1 MAPFSSGG
9 LRRAPPEP
17 ACWQRRRVPRTRPQ
31 TDVLPP
37 GPGVP
42 PPSRRPR
49 AGGAPPCGG
58 ARRRDTALGLAAGRE
73 TEREALSAARGAA
86 AGRGRGAGSRVRG
99 RETVGSSNM
108 EEDVSLK
115 FRQQL
120 LFIDENLVAEDV
132 AALKFLCT
140 DLLPFKKLESVKSA
154 VDIFQLLMA
163 EEYLNK
169 EDTFLLAE
177 LLYRIKCHSLL
188 KKLGYTKEKV
198 QECLREK
205 GRVSPYRQ
213 MLYELSENITN
224 EMLKHIIFLLQ
235 NCLPKRRIIYS
246 ALDLLILLEK
256 QGLLTE
262 DNVQMLEEVCMNVS
276 PDLLETVNCYK
287 RTKVPLPQ
295 QNTLPVKESSL
306 FHTGDIRVFT
316 SPQETSIKSV
326 SSNINDNKA
335 TNLTQG
341 FSEMNLELPE
351 EFSNK
356 MKSYKMDGP
365 HRGFC
370 LIINNVNFDR
380 SLQERK
386 GSCKDAGELEQVFT
400 WLGLDVRTYT
410 DLTSWE
416 IKDLMQTWQRLQD
429 HKDRDCFICCILSHG
444 ESGAIYGKDEEL
456 VSIRMIMSHFTAKQ
470 CPQLAEKP
478 KLFFIQACQGKEIQ
492 CPVYVEADA
501 RIPDLS
507 SMQQSVSPSESIPEE
522 ADFLL
527 GMATIDG
534 YVSFRHIQQGAWY
547 IQALCSKLQLLVP
560 RGEDILSIL
569 TEVNED
575 VGRRV
580 DRLGTK
586 KQMPQPAYTLRR
598 KLIFPIPRN
607 PPPSQQH

>member
-1 MAPFSSGG
+1 
-9 LRRAPPEP
+9 L
-17 ACWQRRRVPRTRPQ
+17 
-31 TDVLPP
+31 
-37 GPGVP
+37 
-42 PPSRRPR
+42 
-49 AGGAPPCGG
+49 
-58 ARRRDTALGLAAGRE
+58 
-73 TEREALSAARGAA
+73 LSDRG
-86 AGRGRGAGSRVRG
+86 
-99 RETVGSSNM
+99 TVGSSNM
-108 EEDVSLK
+108 EDGVSLK

-120 LFIDENLVAEDV
+120 LLIDENLVAEDV

-140 DLLPFKKLESVKSA
+140 DLLPFRKLENVKSA
-154 VDIFQLLMA
+154 VDIFQLLMN
-163 EEYLNK
+163 EEYLNE

-177 LLYRIKCHSLL
+177 LLYRMKCHSLL

-198 QECLREK
+198 QECLQEK

-213 MLYELSENITN
+213 MLYELSENITDD
-224 EMLKHIIFLLQ
+224 MLKDIIFLLQ
-235 NCLPKRRIIYS
+235 NYLPRRRITLS
-246 ALDLLILLEK
+246 ALELLILLEK

-262 DNVQMLEEVCMNVS
+262 NNVQMLEDICMNVS

-287 RTKVPLPQ
+287 RAKDYTVVCNIPSFNILQGGYK
-295 QNTLPVKESSL
+295 
-306 FHTGDIRVFT
+306 HTGKKVYLDTGKHFLIIWKRKKTLCCFYLSLRENTV
-316 SPQETSIKSV
+316 V
-326 SSNINDNKA
+326 SSCVRFAVSGDVFCNFIIKCSA
-335 TNLTQG
+335 SFCSLV
-341 FSEMNLELPE
+341 
-351 EFSNK
+351 K
-356 MKSYKMDGP
+356 MTSYKMDGP

-370 LIINNVNFDR
+370 LIINNVEFDR

-386 GSCKDAGELEQVFT
+386 GSCRDAEELERVFT
-400 WLGLDVRTYT
+400 WLGLDVKTYKNQ
-410 DLTSWE
+410 TSWE
-416 IKDLMQTWQRLQD
+416 IKNLMQTWQHLED

-492 CPVYVEADA
+492 RPVYVEADA

-507 SMQQSVSPSESIPEE
+507 SMQRSISPSESIPEE

-534 YVSFRHIQQGAWY
+534 YASFRHIQQGAWY

-598 KLIFPIPRN
+598 KFIFPIPRD
-607 PPPSQQH
+607 PPPS

>member
-1 MAPFSSGG
+1 
-9 LRRAPPEP
+9 
-17 ACWQRRRVPRTRPQ
+17 
-31 TDVLPP
+31 
-37 GPGVP
+37 
-42 PPSRRPR
+42 
-49 AGGAPPCGG
+49 
-58 ARRRDTALGLAAGRE
+58 
-73 TEREALSAARGAA
+73 
-86 AGRGRGAGSRVRG
+86 
-99 RETVGSSNM
+99 M
-108 EEDVSLK
+108 EHDVSLK

-120 LFIDENLVAEDV
+120 LLIDENLVAEDL

-140 DLLPFKKLESVKSA
+140 DLLPFRKLESAKSA
-154 VDIFQLLMA
+154 VDIFQLLIA
-163 EEYLNK
+163 AEYLNE
-169 EDTFLLAE
+169 EDTFLVAE
-177 LLYRIKCHSLL
+177 LLYRMKCHSLL

-198 QECLREK
+198 QECLPKK

-224 EMLKHIIFLLQ
+224 EMLKDIIFLLQ
-235 NCLPKRRIIYS
+235 NHLPKRRIIVS
-246 ALDLLILLEK
+246 ALELLIILEK
-256 QGLLTE
+256 KGLLTE
-262 DNVQMLEEVCMNVS
+262 NNVQMLEEVCMNVS
-276 PDLLETVNCYK
+276 PDLLETVNSYK
-287 RTKVPLPQ
+287 RGKVCLPQ
-295 QNTLPVKESSL
+295 QENTLPVKESSVS
-306 FHTGDIRVFT
+306 HTRGIRVFT

-326 SSNINDNKA
+326 GSNVK
-335 TNLTQG
+335 
-341 FSEMNLELPE
+341 
-351 EFSNK
+351 
-356 MKSYKMDGP
+356 
-365 HRGFC
+365 
-370 LIINNVNFDR
+370 
-380 SLQERK
+380 
-386 GSCKDAGELEQVFT
+386 GELERVFT

-410 DLTSWE
+410 DLTSQE
-416 IKDLMQTWQRLQD
+416 IKNLMQTWQRLQD

-456 VSIRMIMSHFTAKQ
+456 VSIRTIMSHFTAKQ

-507 SMQQSVSPSESIPEE
+507 YMQRSVSPSESIPEE

-575 VGRRV
+575 VSRRV

-598 KLIFPIPRN
+598 KFIFPIPRD

>member
-1 MAPFSSGG
+1 
-9 LRRAPPEP
+9 
-17 ACWQRRRVPRTRPQ
+17 
-31 TDVLPP
+31 
-37 GPGVP
+37 
-42 PPSRRPR
+42 
-49 AGGAPPCGG
+49 
-58 ARRRDTALGLAAGRE
+58 
-73 TEREALSAARGAA
+73 
-86 AGRGRGAGSRVRG
+86 
-99 RETVGSSNM
+99 NM
-108 EEDVSLK
+108 ENDVSLK
-115 FRQQL
+115 FRRQL
-120 LFIDENLVAEDV
+120 LLIDENLLAEDL

-140 DLLPFKKLESVKSA
+140 DLLPFRKLEGVKSA

-163 EEYLNK
+163 EEYLNE

-198 QECLREK
+198 QECLHEK

-224 EMLKHIIFLLQ
+224 EMLKNITFLLQ
-235 NCLPKRRIIYS
+235 NCLPKRRITLLCEERADSS
-246 ALDLLILLEK
+246 ALELLTLLEK
-256 QGLLTE
+256 QGLITE
-262 DNVQMLEEVCMNVS
+262 NNVQMLEDVCKNVS

-287 RTKVPLPQ
+287 RAKGSIYPHLPNVQ
-295 QNTLPVKESSL
+295 V
-306 FHTGDIRVFT
+306 HTGLTKRHLGSLIL
-316 SPQETSIKSV
+316 SLSALSV
-326 SSNINDNKA
+326 SASGEHSA
-335 TNLTQG
+335 SQG
-341 FSEMNLELPE
+341 IFTLSHWRHQSIPFPTASFLFFLQ
-351 EFSNK
+351 K
-356 MKSYKMDGP
+356 ITSYKMDGL

-370 LIINNVNFDR
+370 LVINNVNFDKP
-380 SLQERK
+380 LQERK
-386 GSCKDAGELEQVFT
+386 GSCKDAEELERVFT
-400 WLGLDVRTYT
+400 WLGLDVKTYK
-410 DLTSWE
+410 DQTSLQ
-416 IKDLMQTWQRLQD
+416 IKNLMKMWQQSQD

-444 ESGAIYGKDEEL
+444 ESGAIYGKDGEL
-456 VSIRMIMSHFTAKQ
+456 VSIRTVMSYFTAKQ

-507 SMQQSVSPSESIPEE
+507 SIQHSVSPSESIPEE

-575 VGRRV
+575 VSRRV

-586 KQMPQPAYTLRR
+586 KQMPQPAYTLR
-598 KLIFPIPRN
+598 KKFIFPVPKD
-607 PPPSQQH
+607 PPPS

>member
-1 MAPFSSGG
+1 
-9 LRRAPPEP
+9 
-17 ACWQRRRVPRTRPQ
+17 
-31 TDVLPP
+31 
-37 GPGVP
+37 
-42 PPSRRPR
+42 
-49 AGGAPPCGG
+49 
-58 ARRRDTALGLAAGRE
+58 
-73 TEREALSAARGAA
+73 
-86 AGRGRGAGSRVRG
+86 
-99 RETVGSSNM
+99 M
-108 EEDVSLK
+108 EDDVSLK

-120 LFIDENLVAEDV
+120 LLIDENLVTEDV

-154 VDIFQLLMA
+154 VDIFQFLMA
-163 EEYLNK
+163 EEYLNE

-198 QECLREK
+198 QECLHEK

-224 EMLKHIIFLLQ
+224 EMLKDIIFLLQ
-235 NCLPKRRIIYS
+235 NCLPKRRITLS
-246 ALDLLILLEK
+246 ALELLILLEK

-262 DNVQMLEEVCMNVS
+262 NNVQILEEICMNVS

-287 RTKVPLPQ
+287 RSKVSLPQ
-295 QNTLPVKESSL
+295 QENTLPVKESSVS
-306 FHTGDIRVFT
+306 HAGNSRVFT
-316 SPQETSIKSV
+316 SSQETSIKSV
-326 SSNINDNKA
+326 GSNINDNKA
-335 TNLTQG
+335 ANLTQG
-341 FSEMNLELPE
+341 FSEMNLELPG
-351 EFSNK
+351 EFSNVENESKWISMNHLLQK
-356 MKSYKMDGP
+356 MASYKMDGP

-370 LIINNVNFDR
+370 LVINNVNFGR

-386 GSCKDAGELEQVFT
+386 GSCKDAEELERVFT

-416 IKDLMQTWQRLQD
+416 IKDLMQTWQHLQD

-456 VSIRMIMSHFTAKQ
+456 VSIRMIMSHFTAKR

-501 RIPDLS
+501 RIPNS
-507 SMQQSVSPSESIPEE
+507 FSMQHSISPSESIPEE

-534 YVSFRHIQQGAWY
+534 YVSFRHIEQGAWY
-547 IQALCSKLQLLVP
+547 IQALCSKLRLLVP

-598 KLIFPIPRN
+598 KFIFPIPKD
-607 PPPSQQH
+607 PPPSQQR

>member
-1 MAPFSSGG
+1 
-9 LRRAPPEP
+9 L
-17 ACWQRRRVPRTRPQ
+17 
-31 TDVLPP
+31 
-37 GPGVP
+37 
-42 PPSRRPR
+42 
-49 AGGAPPCGG
+49 
-58 ARRRDTALGLAAGRE
+58 
-73 TEREALSAARGAA
+73 LS
-86 AGRGRGAGSRVRG
+86 G

-108 EEDVSLK
+108 EDDVSLK

-120 LFIDENLVAEDV
+120 LLIDENLVAEDV

-163 EEYLNK
+163 EEYLNE
-169 EDTFLLAE
+169 EDTFLVAE

-198 QECLREK
+198 QECLHEK

-213 MLYELSENITN
+213 MLYELSENITS
-224 EMLKHIIFLLQ
+224 EMLKDIIFLLQ
-235 NCLPKRRIIYS
+235 NCLPKRRITLS
-246 ALDLLILLEK
+246 ALELLILLEK

-262 DNVQMLEEVCMNVS
+262 NNVQVLEEICMNVS

-287 RTKVPLPQ
+287 RAKVCNIPSFNVPW
-295 QNTLPVKESSL
+295 NDYK
-306 FHTGDIRVFT
+306 HTGEECLCLSRRT
-316 SPQETSIKSV
+316 LCQSRSLHCLTLETSEYSLPHRYTGIHT
-326 SSNINDNKA
+326 A
-335 TNLTQG
+335 NLG
-341 FSEMNLELPE
+341 FSGLGSAFFLS
-351 EFSNK
+351 FLQK
-356 MKSYKMDGP
+356 MTSYKMDGP

-370 LIINNVNFDR
+370 LVINNVNFDR

-386 GSCKDAGELEQVFT
+386 GSCKDAGELERVFT

-416 IKDLMQTWQRLQD
+416 IKDLMRTWQHLQD

-507 SMQQSVSPSESIPEE
+507 SMQQCVSPSESIPEE

-547 IQALCSKLQLLVP
+547 IQALCSKLRLLVP

-598 KLIFPIPRN
+598 KFIFPIPRD
-607 PPPSQQH
+607 PPPS

>member
-1 MAPFSSGG
+1 
-9 LRRAPPEP
+9 
-17 ACWQRRRVPRTRPQ
+17 
-31 TDVLPP
+31 
-37 GPGVP
+37 
-42 PPSRRPR
+42 
-49 AGGAPPCGG
+49 
-58 ARRRDTALGLAAGRE
+58 
-73 TEREALSAARGAA
+73 
-86 AGRGRGAGSRVRG
+86 
-99 RETVGSSNM
+99 SSNM
-108 EEDVSLK
+108 EADVSLK

-120 LFIDENLVAEDV
+120 LLIDENLVAEDV

-140 DLLPFKKLESVKSA
+140 DLLPFRKLESVKSA

-163 EEYLNK
+163 EEYLNE

-198 QECLREK
+198 QECLHEK
-205 GRVSPYRQ
+205 ARVSPYRQ

-224 EMLKHIIFLLQ
+224 EMLKDIVFLLQ
-235 NCLPKRRIIYS
+235 NCLPKRRIPLS
-246 ALDLLILLEK
+246 ALELLILLEK

-262 DNVQMLEEVCMNVS
+262 NNVQLLEEVCMNVS

-287 RTKVPLPQ
+287 RAKVCSIRSFNVLWSDY
-295 QNTLPVKESSL
+295 K
-306 FHTGDIRVFT
+306 HTGKFYFHLFKHWGTNSGKYKAT
-316 SPQETSIKSV
+316 SPQNLHCLTLETSEYSLPHRYTGVHTANLGNTTKLNKFIEAV
-326 SSNINDNKA
+326 SFFP
-335 TNLTQG
+335 LFLQ
-341 FSEMNLELPE
+341 
-351 EFSNK
+351 K
-356 MKSYKMDGP
+356 MTSYKMDGP

-370 LIINNVNFDR
+370 LVINNVNFDK

-386 GSCKDAGELEQVFT
+386 GSCKDAGELERVFT

-410 DLTSWE
+410 DLTSQE
-416 IKDLMQTWQRLQD
+416 IKDLMRTWQRLQD

-507 SMQQSVSPSESIPEE
+507 SMQQSISPSESIPEE

-598 KLIFPIPRN
+598 KFIFPIPRD
-607 PPPSQQH
+607 PPPS

>member
-1 MAPFSSGG
+1 
-9 LRRAPPEP
+9 
-17 ACWQRRRVPRTRPQ
+17 
-31 TDVLPP
+31 
-37 GPGVP
+37 
-42 PPSRRPR
+42 
-49 AGGAPPCGG
+49 
-58 ARRRDTALGLAAGRE
+58 
-73 TEREALSAARGAA
+73 
-86 AGRGRGAGSRVRG
+86 
-99 RETVGSSNM
+99 M
-108 EEDVSLK
+108 ENDASWK

-120 LFIDENLVAEDV
+120 LLIDENLVAEDV

-163 EEYLNK
+163 EEYLNEK
-169 EDTFLLAE
+169 DTFLLAE

-198 QECLREK
+198 QEYLYER

-224 EMLKHIIFLLQ
+224 EMLKDIIFLLQ
-235 NCLPKRRIIYS
+235 NCLPKRRITLS
-246 ALDLLILLEK
+246 ALELLILLEK

-262 DNVQMLEEVCMNVS
+262 NNVQILEEVCMNVS
-276 PDLLETVNCYK
+276 PHLLKTVNSYK
-287 RTKVPLPQ
+287 RAKVPLPQ
-295 QNTLPVKESSL
+295 QENTLPLKESSL
-306 FHTGDIRVFT
+306 SHTGDIRVFPL
-316 SPQETSIKSV
+316 PQETSIKSV
-326 SSNINDNKA
+326 GSNINDNKA
-335 TNLTQG
+335 ADLTQG
-341 FSEMNLELPE
+341 FSEMNLELPG
-351 EFSNK
+351 EFSNVENESK
-356 MKSYKMDGP
+356 NIASYKMDGP

-370 LIINNVNFDR
+370 LVINNVNFGS

-386 GSCKDAGELEQVFT
+386 GSCKDAGELKRVFT

-410 DLTSWE
+410 DLTSQD
-416 IKDLMQTWQRLQD
+416 ITDLMQTWQHLED

-444 ESGAIYGKDEEL
+444 ESGAIYGKDEQL
-456 VSIRMIMSHFTAKQ
+456 VSIRRIMSHFTAEQ

-492 CPVYVEADA
+492 RPVYVEADA
-501 RIPDLS
+501 RTPDLS
-507 SMQQSVSPSESIPEE
+507 STQQSIFPSESIPEE

-534 YVSFRHIQQGAWY
+534 FVSFRHVEQGAWY

-598 KLIFPIPRN
+598 KFIFPIPRD

>member
-1 MAPFSSGG
+1 
-9 LRRAPPEP
+9 L
-17 ACWQRRRVPRTRPQ
+17 
-31 TDVLPP
+31 
-37 GPGVP
+37 
-42 PPSRRPR
+42 
-49 AGGAPPCGG
+49 
-58 ARRRDTALGLAAGRE
+58 
-73 TEREALSAARGAA
+73 LS
-86 AGRGRGAGSRVRG
+86 G

-108 EEDVSLK
+108 EDDVSLK

-120 LFIDENLVAEDV
+120 LLIDENLVTEDV
-132 AALKFLCT
+132 TALKFLCT
-140 DLLPFKKLESVKSA
+140 DLLTSKKLESVKSA
-154 VDIFQLLMA
+154 VDIFELLMA
-163 EEYLNK
+163 EEYLNEK
-169 EDTFLLAE
+169 DTFLLAE

-198 QECLREK
+198 QEYLHEK

-224 EMLKHIIFLLQ
+224 EMLKDIIFLLQ
-235 NCLPKRRIIYS
+235 NCIPKRRITLS
-246 ALDLLILLEK
+246 ALELLVLLEK

-262 DNVQMLEEVCMNVS
+262 NNVQMLEEVCMNVS

-287 RTKVPLPQ
+287 RAKVCIFPSFEVLWSDC
-295 QNTLPVKESSL
+295 K
-306 FHTGDIRVFT
+306 HTGGKVLFPFLFSVLIYL
-316 SPQETSIKSV
+316 SV
-326 SSNINDNKA
+326 SIDLHLPNVQIH
-335 TNLTQG
+335 TGLTKRHLASLILSLSALSISAPGGERSASQG
-341 FSEMNLELPE
+341 IFV
-351 EFSNK
+351 K
-356 MKSYKMDGP
+356 MTSYKMDGP

-370 LIINNVNFDR
+370 LVINNVNFDG
-380 SLQERK
+380 SLQQRK
-386 GSCKDAGELEQVFT
+386 GSCKDAGELERVFT

-410 DLTSWE
+410 DLTSRE
-416 IKDLMQTWQRLQD
+416 IKELMQTWQCLQD

-501 RIPDLS
+501 RIPDLL

-598 KLIFPIPRN
+598 KFIFPVPRD
-607 PPPSQQH
+607 PPPS

>member
-1 MAPFSSGG
+1 
-9 LRRAPPEP
+9 
-17 ACWQRRRVPRTRPQ
+17 
-31 TDVLPP
+31 
-37 GPGVP
+37 
-42 PPSRRPR
+42 
-49 AGGAPPCGG
+49 
-58 ARRRDTALGLAAGRE
+58 
-73 TEREALSAARGAA
+73 
-86 AGRGRGAGSRVRG
+86 
-99 RETVGSSNM
+99 SSNM
-108 EEDVSLK
+108 EDDASLK

-120 LFIDENLVAEDV
+120 LLIDENLVAEDV

-140 DLLPFKKLESVKSA
+140 DLLPFKKLENAKSA

-163 EEYLNK
+163 EEYLNE

-177 LLYRIKCHSLL
+177 LLYRMKYHSLL

-198 QECLREK
+198 QECLHQK

-213 MLYELSENITN
+213 MLYELSENITDD
-224 EMLKHIIFLLQ
+224 MLKDIIFLLQ
-235 NCLPKRRIIYS
+235 NYLPRRRLTLS
-246 ALDLLILLEK
+246 ALELLILLEK

-262 DNVQMLEEVCMNVS
+262 NNVQMLEDVCMNVS

-287 RTKVPLPQ
+287 RVKVCNIPSFNILRGDY
-295 QNTLPVKESSL
+295 E
-306 FHTGDIRVFT
+306 HTGKRVLLALKVGVRLIISDSGT
-316 SPQETSIKSV
+316 KQKKKGSV
-326 SSNINDNKA
+326 MGASVITLQIFLQNNCKIFFLSF
-335 TNLTQG
+335 LQ
-341 FSEMNLELPE
+341 
-351 EFSNK
+351 K
-356 MKSYKMDGP
+356 MTSYKMDGR

-370 LIINNVNFDR
+370 LVINNVEFDG

-386 GSCKDAGELEQVFT
+386 GSCRDAEELKRVFT
-400 WLGLDVRTYT
+400 WLGLDVRIYT
-410 DLTSWE
+410 NLTSLE
-416 IKDLMQTWQRLQD
+416 IKHVMQTWQRSQD

-456 VSIRMIMSHFTAKQ
+456 VSIRMIMSHFTARQ

-492 CPVYVEADA
+492 RPVYVEADA
-501 RIPDLS
+501 RIPDVS
-507 SMQQSVSPSESIPEE
+507 SMQQSISPSESIPEE

-534 YVSFRHIQQGAWY
+534 YASFRHIQQGTWY

-575 VGRRV
+575 VSRRV

-598 KLIFPIPRN
+598 KFIFPIPRD
-607 PPPSQQH
+607 PPPS

>member
-1 MAPFSSGG
+1 
-9 LRRAPPEP
+9 
-17 ACWQRRRVPRTRPQ
+17 
-31 TDVLPP
+31 
-37 GPGVP
+37 
-42 PPSRRPR
+42 
-49 AGGAPPCGG
+49 
-58 ARRRDTALGLAAGRE
+58 
-73 TEREALSAARGAA
+73 
-86 AGRGRGAGSRVRG
+86 
-99 RETVGSSNM
+99 M
-108 EEDVSLK
+108 ENDVSLK

-120 LFIDENLVAEDV
+120 LLIDENLGAEDV

-163 EEYLNK
+163 EEYLNEK
-169 EDTFLLAE
+169 DTFLLAE

-198 QECLREK
+198 QEYLHEK

-224 EMLKHIIFLLQ
+224 EMLKDIIFLLQ
-235 NCLPKRRIIYS
+235 NCLPKRRMTLS

-262 DNVQMLEEVCMNVS
+262 NNVQVLEEVCMNVS
-276 PDLLETVNCYK
+276 PHLLETVNCYK
-287 RTKVPLPQ
+287 RAKVLLPQ
-295 QNTLPVKESSL
+295 QENPLPVKESSL
-306 FHTGDIRVFT
+306 SHTGDIRGFP

-326 SSNINDNKA
+326 GSNINDNKA
-335 TNLTQG
+335 ANLTQG
-341 FSEMNLELPE
+341 FSEMNLELPG
-351 EFSNK
+351 EFSNVENESK
-356 MKSYKMDGP
+356 NIASYKMDGP

-370 LIINNVNFDR
+370 LVINNVNFGS

-386 GSCKDAGELEQVFT
+386 GSCKDAGELERVFT
-400 WLGLDVRTYT
+400 WLGLDVRTYK

-416 IKDLMQTWQRLQD
+416 IKNLMQTWQRLQD

-444 ESGAIYGKDEEL
+444 ESGAIYGKDEQL
-456 VSIRMIMSHFTAKQ
+456 VSIRTIMSHFTAKR

-492 CPVYVEADA
+492 RPVYVEADA
-501 RIPDLS
+501 RIPDLP
-507 SMQQSVSPSESIPEE
+507 SMQQSISPSESIPEE

-534 YVSFRHIQQGAWY
+534 YVSFRHVEQGAWY
-547 IQALCSKLQLLVP
+547 IQALCSKLKLLVP

-580 DRLGTK
+580 DRWGTK

-598 KLIFPIPRN
+598 KFIFPIPRD

>member
-1 MAPFSSGG
+1 
-9 LRRAPPEP
+9 
-17 ACWQRRRVPRTRPQ
+17 
-31 TDVLPP
+31 
-37 GPGVP
+37 
-42 PPSRRPR
+42 
-49 AGGAPPCGG
+49 
-58 ARRRDTALGLAAGRE
+58 
-73 TEREALSAARGAA
+73 
-86 AGRGRGAGSRVRG
+86 
-99 RETVGSSNM
+99 SNM

-120 LFIDENLVAEDV
+120 LIIDQNLMAEDV
-132 AALKFLCT
+132 AALKFFCT
-140 DLLPFKKLESVKSA
+140 DLLPSRKLESVKSA

-163 EEYLNK
+163 EDYLNE
-169 EDTFLLAE
+169 EDNFLLAE

-198 QECLREK
+198 EESLHEK

-224 EMLKHIIFLLQ
+224 EMLKEILFLLQ
-235 NCLPKRRIIYS
+235 NHLPKRWTSLS
-246 ALDLLILLEK
+246 ALDMLILLEK
-256 QGLLTE
+256 QGLVSE
-262 DNVQMLEEVCMNVS
+262 NNVQMLEGICMEVS
-276 PDLLETVNCYK
+276 PDLMRTVKCYR
-287 RTKVPLPQ
+287 RTKVCCFPSLKVLQ
-295 QNTLPVKESSL
+295 VKESSL
-306 FHTGDIRVFT
+306 SHGGDIKVFSSSLVCRMCIVCLGFT
-316 SPQETSIKSV
+316 DFGGCGFFSCLYFETVMAVSCFAKSWFRKETSIFVHHVRNTGYDDFFSV
-326 SSNINDNKA
+326 FLQRMA
-335 TNLTQG
+335 T
-341 FSEMNLELPE
+341 
-351 EFSNK
+351 
-356 MKSYKMDGP
+356 YKMDGP

-370 LIINNVNFDR
+370 LVINNVNFDG
-380 SLQERK
+380 SLLERK
-386 GSCKDAGELEQVFT
+386 GSCKDAEELKQVFT

-410 DLTSWE
+410 NQTSE
-416 IKDLMQTWQRLQD
+416 QILNLMQTWQHLSD

-444 ESGAIYGKDEEL
+444 ESGAVYGKDEEL
-456 VSIRMIMSHFTAKQ
+456 VSIRTIMSYFTAKQ

-492 CPVYVEADA
+492 CPVYVEPDA
-501 RIPDLS
+501 QVPGMS
-507 SMQQSVSPSESIPEE
+507 SMQRSVSPSESIPEE

-534 YVSFRHIQQGAWY
+534 YASFRHIQQGAWY

-598 KLIFPIPRN
+598 KFIFPIPKD
-607 PPPSQQH
+607 PPPS